1 MTDLDIGI
9 ETGDAFVAILK
20 AMTDESS
27 PVRGT
32 VIFNSYSRLPLS
44 HHIIKHNNP

>member
-1 MTDLDIGI
+1 MTDLNLWLNT
-9 ETGDAFVAILK
+9 EDALEAILK

-32 VIFNSYSRLPLS
+32 VIFNSYS
-44 HHIIKHNNP
+44 